1 MRTRSVA
8 GLVGFV
14 VVNGCTMSA
23 GPPERE
29 SSGRLAQA
37 FVPSGQ
43 ENAGEKLFNEA
54 FPHTNG
60 RTCGTCHVA
69 SEHLALSPANVEAR
83 FAANPNELLFHPID
97 SDDPQAV
104 PLTFTNL
111 RSGLVRVR
119 IKLADN
125 LDLLQVPPEP
135 LAFAPSGAVEAWW
148 QANVEPGTRAG
159 DPAIPA
165 GKLPEIVTPT
175 DRMIE
180 VWRAVPSVENT
191 AISAPF
197 LHDGREADL
206 AAQALGALELHS
218 QLSGNVGAGK
228 LELLAQ
234 FQRSRFSSDRAKLVA
249 AQLEAGIPLDSIPKP
264 ETNDAAFAVG
274 QDVYEQFCTAC
285 HGKAT
290 DSRVENEGV
299 RAGVIFEVDNDG
311 NTLWQ
316 VLAGIGPVA
325 INAPRPGN
333 EFLNVGT
340 TIQTYFGQLT
350 KTFPPN
356 PAVPATNKGASFPRY
371 RVRFYADGTRTQRV
385 ADLPPLL
392 VHDANN
398 PFAAPARP
406 DGSLIAGPNFVPQMW
421 TTDPGRA
428 VITGDYADFEAFNIP
443 QLRGIANTAPYFHD
457 NMAADL
463 TAVVD
468 IYSQFILPFV
478 PILNPT
484 GVPGGQHLIPAQQRA
499 DLVEF
504 LSHF

>member
-1 MRTRSVA
+1 MKTRFVA
-8 GLVGFV
+8 GLMGFV
-14 VVNGCTMSA
+14 VVNGCTMSS
-23 GPPERE
+23 GPPG
-29 SSGRLAQA
+29 SDSPGSLAQA
-37 FVPSGQ
+37 SVPPGQ
-43 ENAGEKLFNEA
+43 ATAGENLFNNA

-69 SEHLALSPANVEAR
+69 SDHLALSPANVEAR
-83 FAANPNELLFHPID
+83 FAADPNELLFHPID
-97 SDDPQAV
+97 ADDPSATA
-104 PLTFTNL
+104 LTFTNL
-111 RSGLVRVR
+111 RQGLVRVR
-119 IKLADN
+119 IALADN
-125 LDLLQVPPEP
+125 LDLIQVPPEE

-148 QANVEPGTRAG
+148 AANVVPGSRIG
-159 DPAIPA
+159 DPLPP
-165 GKLPEIVTPT
+165 GKLPEIVTPA

-191 AISAPF
+191 AISGPF

-206 AAQALGALELHS
+206 ADQALGALELHS
-218 QLSGNVGAGK
+218 QLTGNVGNGK

-249 AQLEAGIPLDSIPKP
+249 DQLEAGIPLDAIPKP
-264 ETNDAAFAVG
+264 ETNDPAFAVG

-299 RAGVIFEVDNDG
+299 RAGVIFEVDIDG
-311 NTLWQ
+311 NTIWQ
-316 VLAGIGPVA
+316 ILPGIGPVA
-325 INAPRPGN
+325 INANRPGN

-350 KTFPPN
+350 KAFPPS
-356 PAVPATNKGASFPRY
+356 PLIPATNKTANFPRY
-371 RVRFYADGTRTQRV
+371 RVRFYADGTRTQKV

-392 VHDANN
+392 VHDTNN

-428 VITGDYADFEAFNIP
+428 VITGDFADFEAFNIP

-468 IYSQFILPFV
+468 IYSQFILPFI
-478 PILNPT
+478 PILNPS

-499 DLVEF
+499 DLVTF